1 MTHFSKLETLSNDAL
16 EVWNI
21 TDVDNDVLA
30 QEVLKNIDNRLSSDD
45 TTTLVED
52 THIDIETPETKKRS
66 KSFVISVI

>member
-30 QEVLKNIDNRLSSDD
+30 QEVLEVKPDAVTVKDGYYAVD
-45 TTTLVED
+45 Y
-52 THIDIETPETKKRS
+52 S
-66 KSFVISVI
+66 KVM